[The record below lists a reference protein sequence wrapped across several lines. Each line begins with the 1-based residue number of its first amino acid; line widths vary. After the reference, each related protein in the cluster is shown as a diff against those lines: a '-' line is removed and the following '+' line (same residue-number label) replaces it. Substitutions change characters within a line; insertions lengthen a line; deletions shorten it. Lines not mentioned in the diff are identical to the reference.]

1 MKITDIL
8 FCINMFS
15 GMGFSILSPLFPSL
29 GIKNGLSES
38 LIGWIIGIF
47 ALSSTC
53 ISPFT
58 PLLIKKFTRIKLLY
72 FATFCEATST
82 FLYGLI
88 SFINSFQ
95 YLIIIMFIIRIIHGC
110 CCGIIGTLI
119 YSLTITLSN
128 PSEVKKAL
136 GNLEIAWCIG
146 ITCGPIFASIFYKIG
161 GYHLPFIILGSFLYT
176 SVFLST
182 RVAKEKTESE
192 QEIKEN
198 PPFLK
203 YLTYGEIIFILLVFF
218 SGYISQSF
226 FYPSLTNHLKV
237 NFSLSVSISS
247 LFFIII
253 AISNLIV
260 LQFLDS
266 ITNKFG
272 LYGTSCI
279 GLLLVSL
286 GVLMIYPY
294 PPIPKS
300 IICVIIGFILIG
312 GGGVPVFIPGLV
324 ALNKNIKKIDMN
336 IDDLTVNDITSAI
349 NFLTV
354 NIGDF
359 CGPIIGGFFST
370 HFGFK
375 CCCLIISS
383 IILIYCLF
391 YFIYFRKYIFN
402 KINKG
407 GEIESNSEIKSEEI
421 ELINHPGEYKDDNLN
436 NIISSQNYENIGKRK
451 NSVYEVLINDEKN
464 ELDYTPLNDKE

>member
-1 MKITDIL
+1 MKTTNIL
-8 FCINMFS
+8 FFMNMFS
-15 GMGFSILSPLFPSL
+15 GMGFSILSPLFPSMGL
-29 GIKNGLSES
+29 KNGFSES

-82 FLYGLI
+82 LLYGII
-88 SFINSFQ
+88 SFINSF
-95 YLIIIMFIIRIIHGC
+95 YGILIFMFIIRIIHGC
-110 CCGIIGTLI
+110 CCGIIGTLVF
-119 YSLTITLSN
+119 SLTISLSN
-128 PSEVKKAL
+128 VSEVQKSL

-146 ITCGPIFASIFYKIG
+146 ITTGPIFASIFYKIG
-161 GYHLPFIILGSFLYT
+161 GYYLPFLILGSFLYT

-182 RVAKEKTESE
+182 KIAKEKTESDE
-192 QEIKEN
+192 EFKDN

-203 YLTYGEIIFILLVFF
+203 YMAYGEIIFVLGLFL

-226 FYPSLTNHLKV
+226 FYPCLTKHLKT
-237 NFSLSVSISS
+237 NFGLSVSISS

-253 AISNLIV
+253 AISNAIT

-266 ITNKFG
+266 VTKKFG
-272 LYGTSCI
+272 SYGTSCI
-279 GLLLVSL
+279 GLLIISL

-294 PPIPKS
+294 PPIPKN
-300 IICVIIGFILIG
+300 IFFVIIGFLLIG

-324 ALNKNIKKIDMN
+324 ALNKNIKKIDRN
-336 IDDLTVNDITSAI
+336 IHDLTVNDITSAI

-359 CGPIIGGFFST
+359 CGPIVGGFIST

-375 CCCLIISS
+375 KCCLIISCIIVLYFIFYFFYFHKS
-383 IILIYCLF
+383 IINAI
-391 YFIYFRKYIFN
+391 N
-402 KINKG
+402 NKG
-407 GEIESNSEIKSEEI
+407 ILDDQIKTDEN
-421 ELINHPGEYKDDNLN
+421 ELINHPGIYKNSNIEEILSSNKEYDNL
-436 NIISSQNYENIGKRK
+436 GRRK
-451 NSVYEVLINDEKN
+451 NAISGLIMMEVKN
-464 ELDYTPLNDKE
+464 EPDYIGLEDKN